1 MAHAT
6 ATRHDRGMNEDA
18 LNDTPE
24 PEGPRRLTRTRSG
37 RMITG
42 VCSGAASYFDVDP
55 TIVRIVVAVLT
66 VLTSGA
72 GILLYAAATLIVP
85 EEGKETSI
93 AQDLINKQT
102 GGAR

>member
-1 MAHAT
+1 
-6 ATRHDRGMNEDA
+6 
-18 LNDTPE
+18 
-24 PEGPRRLTRTRSG
+24 
-37 RMITG
+37 MITG
-42 VCSGAASYFDVDP
+42 VCSGAAAYFGVDP
-55 TIVRIVVAVLT
+55 TIVRIVAAVLT

-72 GILLYAAATLIVP
+72 GILLYAAAVLIVP